1 MPQTLRVR
9 LGDGSVIDL
18 SREDLRS
25 WYESGLLDGN
35 TQVQKAGSRD
45 WSSLGTAVDT
55 SQWRKPA
62 AARGVSVPVKGAG
75 RPTPATS
82 SRRDPTPPARTGPRP
97 PAGPPLPLF
106 RYAAFG
112 LAALVIAAALLWS
125 SAWWYPMLFGSEEAR
140 RVRAATTSE
149 RRYADDTL
157 GLKMELPRGWSIL
170 RPDHGFFAPIA
181 NARLALAQPSAGAFG
196 FLAVETP
203 ARGYASL
210 EVFLDRVLEERRHA
224 EPLLHPLRREDA
236 PGGARRLVA
245 TRRSGEATFEEVAT
259 VWKDGW
265 TYYALVVWGP
275 ADTAAKAA
283 EDLRQGITMQGHMAA
298 RLRQAIDTVTA
309 EVPLLTP
316 ASAEMMMG
324 QSQAQTLEPAEA
336 FRRTYLLAGRGLAAL
351 TAAEQREMGALS
363 TDLYARVPAGDRARL
378 GPYLDRVRAGR
389 ATDAALD
396 QQMGKVVKAA
406 VLKLPVARRQRL
418 QALFEKAIGV
428 AVAATFG

>member
-18 SREDLRS
+18 SVEDLRS
-25 WYESGLLDGN
+25 WYESGLLAGDS
-35 TQVQKAGSRD
+35 QVQTAGSRD
-45 WSSLGTAVDT
+45 WTSLAKAVDI

-62 AARGVSVPVKGAG
+62 AARGVSVPVKGQA
-75 RPTPATS
+75 RPAS
-82 SRRDPTPPARTGPRP
+82 AAARREVAPPAPTKPRP
-97 PAGPPLPLF
+97 QSGPPLPLL

-112 LAALVIAAALLWS
+112 LAVLMIAGALLWT
-125 SAWWYPMLFGSEEAR
+125 SAWWYPLIFGSAEVR

-170 RPDHGFFAPIA
+170 RQGHGFFTPLSS
-181 NARLALAQPSAGAFG
+181 ARLALAEPSAGAFG
-196 FLAVETP
+196 MLAVETP

-210 EVFLDRVLEERRHA
+210 DVFLDRVFDERSRA
-224 EPLLHPLRREDA
+224 EPALRALRKEDA

-245 TRRSGEATFEEVAT
+245 TRRLDDRTIESVVT

-275 ADTAAKAA
+275 AEHAGQAA

-298 RLRQAIDTVTA
+298 RLRQAIDMVTA

-316 ASAEMMMG
+316 AAAEMLMG

-363 TDLYARVPAGDRARL
+363 TDLYARVPARDRASL
-378 GPYLDRVRAGR
+378 GPYLDRVRGGG
-389 ATDAALD
+389 ATAPALD
-396 QQMGKVVKAA
+396 QQMSRVVKTA
-406 VLKLPVARRQRL
+406 VLKLPAARRQRL

-428 AVAATFG
+428 AVATTFG

>member
-25 WYESGLLDGN
+25 WYESGLLTGDSP
-35 TQVQKAGSRD
+35 VQAAGSRD
-45 WSSLGTAVDT
+45 WTSLAKAVDI

-62 AARGVSVPVKGAG
+62 PARGVSVPVRG
-75 RPTPATS
+75 PA
-82 SRRDPTPPARTGPRP
+82 RREPSPPPAARSGPRP
-97 PAGPPLPLF
+97 QAGPPLPLL

-112 LAALVIAAALLWS
+112 LAVLAIAGALLWT
-125 SAWWYPMLFGSEEAR
+125 SAWWYPALFGSAEVR

-170 RPDHGFFAPIA
+170 RQDHGFFTPIA
-181 NARLALAQPSAGAFG
+181 SARLALAEPSAGAFG

-203 ARGYASL
+203 PRGYPTLDA
-210 EVFLDRVLEERRHA
+210 FLDRVLEERRRA
-224 EPLLHPLRREDA
+224 EPLLNPLRREDA
-236 PGGARRLVA
+236 PAAARRLVA
-245 TRRSGEATFEEVAT
+245 TRRSGDATFEEVAT

-275 ADTAAKAA
+275 AEPAGQAA
-283 EDLRQGITMQGHMAA
+283 EELRQGITMQGHMAA
-298 RLRQAIDTVTA
+298 RLRQGIDKVTA

-316 ASAEMMMG
+316 AAAEMLMG
-324 QSQAQTLEPAEA
+324 QSQAQALEPAEA
-336 FRRTYLLAGRGLAAL
+336 FRRTYLLAGRGLPAL
-351 TAAEQREMGALS
+351 SAAEQREMGALS

-378 GPYLDRVRAGR
+378 GPYLDRVRAGGS
-389 ATDAALD
+389 TDPALD
-396 QQMGKVVKAA
+396 QQMSRVVKAA
-406 VLKLPVARRQRL
+406 VLKLPAARRQRL
-418 QALFEKAIGV
+418 QALFEKAIAV
-428 AVAATFG
+428 AVASTFG

>member
-1 MPQTLRVR
+1 MPQSLRVR

-18 SREDLRS
+18 SHEDLRS
-25 WYESGLLDGN
+25 WYESGLLTGD
-35 TQVQKAGSRD
+35 TQAQTAGSRD
-45 WSSLGTAVDT
+45 WTSLAKALDI

-62 AARGVSVPVKGAG
+62 AARGVSVPVKG
-75 RPTPATS
+75 PARS
-82 SRRDPTPPARTGPRP
+82 ASARREPSPPPAARPRP
-97 PAGPPLPLF
+97 QAGPPLPLL

-112 LAALVIAAALLWS
+112 LATLAIAGALLWT
-125 SAWWYPMLFGSEEAR
+125 SAWWYPMLFGSVEVR
-140 RVRAATTSE
+140 RVRAATTTE

-157 GLKMELPRGWSIL
+157 GLKMELPSGWSIL
-170 RPDHGFFAPIA
+170 RQDHGFFAPISS
-181 NARLALAQPSAGAFG
+181 ARLALAEPSAGAFG

-203 ARGYASL
+203 ARGFASL
-210 EVFLDRVLEERRHA
+210 DVFLDRVLEERRGA
-224 EPLLHPLRREDA
+224 EPSLRPLRKEDA

-245 TRRSGEATFEEVAT
+245 TRRSENTTFEEVAT

-275 ADTAAKAA
+275 AEHAGKAA
-283 EDLRQGITMQGHMAA
+283 EELRQGITMQGHMAA
-298 RLRQAIDTVTA
+298 RLRQAIDVVTA

-316 ASAEMMMG
+316 AAAEMLMG

-336 FRRTYLLAGRGLAAL
+336 FRRTYLLAGRGLATLSA
-351 TAAEQREMGALS
+351 TEQREMGALS
-363 TDLYARVPAGDRARL
+363 TDLYARVPGGDRARL

-389 ATDAALD
+389 ETEPALD
-396 QQMGKVVKAA
+396 QQMSRVVKAA
-406 VLKLPVARRQRL
+406 VLKLPAARRQRL

>member
-25 WYESGLLDGN
+25 WYESGLVAGD
-35 TQVQKAGSRD
+35 TQVQQAGSRD
-45 WSSLGTAVDT
+45 WTTLGKSVDM

-62 AARGVSVPVKGAG
+62 AARGVSVPAKGSP
-75 RPTPATS
+75 RPAPARGTS
-82 SRRDPTPPARTGPRP
+82 APPARTGPRP
-97 PAGPPLPLF
+97 QARPPLPLA

-112 LAALVIAAALLWS
+112 LAALVIAGALLWS
-125 SAWWYPMLFGSEEAR
+125 SAWWYPMVFGSAEAR

-149 RRYADDTL
+149 RAYADDTL

-170 RPDHGFFAPIA
+170 RADHGFFTPIA
-181 NARLALAQPSAGAFG
+181 GARLALAQPSAGAFG

-275 ADTAAKAA
+275 VDTAAKAA

-316 ASAEMMMG
+316 ASAEMLMG

-406 VLKLPVARRQRL
+406 VLELPVARRQRL

>member
-25 WYESGLLDGN
+25 WYESGLLAGD

-45 WSSLGTAVDT
+45 WTSLSKAVDT
-55 SQWRKPA
+55 SPWRKPA
-62 AARGVSVPVKGAG
+62 AARGVSVPAKASA
-75 RPTPATS
+75 RPSAAAS
-82 SRRDPTPPARTGPRP
+82 ARRDPAPPARTGPPRG
-97 PAGPPLPLF
+97 AGPPLPLF

-112 LAALVIAAALLWS
+112 LATLVIAGALLWS
-125 SAWWYPMLFGSEEAR
+125 SAWWYPMVFGSVEAR

-157 GLKMELPRGWSIL
+157 GLRMELPRGWSVL
-170 RPDHGFFAPIA
+170 RPDHGFFTPIA
-181 NARLALAQPSAGAFG
+181 SARLALAQPAAGAFG

-210 EVFLDRVLEERRHA
+210 DVFLDRVLEERRRA
-224 EPLLHPLRREDA
+224 EPALRPLRREDA
-236 PGGARRLVA
+236 PSGARRQIS
-245 TRRSGEATFEEVAT
+245 TRRSGETTFEEVAT

-275 ADTAAKAA
+275 AEAAAAAA

-298 RLRQAIDTVTA
+298 RLRQAIDSVTA

-316 ASAEMMMG
+316 AAAEMLMG
-324 QSQAQTLEPAEA
+324 QSQAQTLEPVEA
-336 FRRTYLLAGRGLAAL
+336 FRRTYLLAGRGLGAL

-363 TDLYARVPAGDRARL
+363 TDLYSRVPGVERARL

-389 ATDAALD
+389 ETDPALD
-396 QQMGKVVKAA
+396 QQMSRVVKTA
-406 VLKLPVARRQRL
+406 VLKLPAARRQRL

-428 AVAATFG
+428 AVASTFG